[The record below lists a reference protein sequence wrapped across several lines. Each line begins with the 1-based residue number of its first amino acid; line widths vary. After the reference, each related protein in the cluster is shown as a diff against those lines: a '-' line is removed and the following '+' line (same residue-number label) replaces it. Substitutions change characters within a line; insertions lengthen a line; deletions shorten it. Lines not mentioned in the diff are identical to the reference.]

1 MSIIQRI
8 QRKKQLKMLLFLSI
22 LLVSHDLSKIS
33 VKLTFLIG
41 QGVREEVNKFSQPD
55 LAKNITQTP

>member
-1 MSIIQRI
+1 MSIVQRI

-22 LLVSHDLSKIS
+22 LQVSHNLSKKS
-33 VKLTFLIG
+33 AMLTFLIG